1 MSAGAPA
8 SARPLSRTAAP
19 VLGGVHRYLTATGA
33 SSISYSYI
41 GRTLR
46 AVGPFGPLDVM
57 GMAGPLAALSA
68 QPLPGA
74 AAGALPVP
82 VAFAGTAL
90 PVRAPEVRQL
100 LVAVKG
106 KLAHAR

>member
-1 MSAGAPA
+1 
-8 SARPLSRTAAP
+8 AA
-19 VLGGVHRYLTATGA
+19 
-33 SSISYSYI
+33 
-41 GRTLR
+41 
-46 AVGPFGPLDVM
+46 AVAAAVAGPF
-57 GMAGPLAALSA
+57 AALSA

-90 PVRAPEVRQL
+90 TVRAPEVRQL